1 MAIPQVIHQELDGQ
15 LGALPLG
22 SKIIA
27 IAGPAVGGTVNLPG
41 AYGKTTGVVAAYT
54 RGPLVK
60 RAGRWITTYSQP
72 ALLCKT
78 GASTAAVNGTI
89 DVTGI
94 TGLSVVTNGATL
106 PDDAYELGFIIRTGG
121 TVGVAGITYQTT
133 RDGFHTL
140 DPVTALGTAT
150 SIVVPNTGGASFSLS
165 AATLVAGDVA
175 KRVTTAPNFNAAE
188 IGAAL
193 LALKQSTIKW
203 DVCLIAGDIDG
214 AIFDAIETAFA
225 SMPDRTWVGGT
236 RIPLVGESEATYL
249 AAMNT
254 IFSAKTTKNGCL
266 CFGAAKITDGL
277 DFNQYRQ
284 STAVHIG
291 MQVASLSE
299 ELDPAWTS
307 LGAAKGVDI
316 RSAAGNPDEHD
327 EFITPGA
334 DDARYST
341 LRTWE
346 EEPGVF
352 IANARLFSSAGSDFE
367 FVQHRRVFG
376 ILRRVLQAY
385 FQKRLSQPVEI
396 DPKTGF
402 ILEEEALE
410 IESGADAV
418 CRAALLAKPKC
429 SAGGLEGKKTRFV
442 KVSREDNLLSTKT
455 MTVAAGMV
463 PLSYP
468 KRIEITESFR
478 NPALQLVSA

>member
-22 SKIIA
+22 SKILA
-27 IAGPAVGGTVNLPG
+27 IVAPSVGGTVNLPA

-60 RAGRWITTYSQP
+60 RACRWIATYNQP

-78 GASTAAVNGTI
+78 GASVAGTNGTI
-89 DVTGI
+89 DVTGV
-94 TGLSVVTNGATL
+94 TGTSIVTNGATA

-121 TVGVAGITYQTT
+121 TIGAAGITYQTT
-133 RDGFHTL
+133 RDGFRTL

-150 SIVVPNTGGASFSLS
+150 AITIPNTGGCTFAL
-165 AATLVAGDVA
+165 AAGTLVTGDTA
-175 KRVTTAPNFNAAE
+175 KRVTTAPNFNASE
-188 IGAAL
+188 LGAAL
-193 LALKQSTIKW
+193 TALKQSAIKW
-203 DVCLIAGDIDG
+203 DVVLIGGDID
-214 AIFDAIETAFA
+214 AAAFDAIETVFA

-236 RIPLVGESEATYL
+236 RIPTVGESEATYL
-249 AAMNT
+249 SALTT
-254 IFSAKTTKNGCL
+254 IFSAKATKNGVL

-291 MQVASLSE
+291 MQIASLSE
-299 ELDPAWTS
+299 EIDPAWLV
-307 LGAAKGVDI
+307 LGPAKGVDI

-327 EFITPGA
+327 ELVNPGA
-334 DDARYST
+334 DDARFST

-346 EEPGVF
+346 GREGVF
-352 IANARLFSSAGSDFE
+352 ITNARIFSSTGSDFE

-376 ILRRVLQAY
+376 ILRRTLQAY
-385 FQKRLSQPVEI
+385 FELRLSQPVDI

-410 IESGADAV
+410 IEAGADAA
-418 CRAALLAKPKC
+418 CRGALLAKPKC
-429 SAGGLEGKKTRFV
+429 AGGGLEGKKTRFV
-442 KVSREDNLLSTKT
+442 KISREDNLLSTKT
-455 MTVAAGMV
+455 MTVSAGLI
-463 PLSYP
+463 PFSYP

-478 NPALQLVSA
+478 NPALQLAAS